1 MLANLANIEPGEHMT
16 KKFNI
21 PKEVNSLGEAIKL
34 AREAQGLTLRGLA
47 DKVGV
52 SAPFLSDIER
62 GRRQTEK
69 IEILAKSL
77 NVEFSELEK
86 FDTRVTPELRDWL
99 AENPKLVSA
108 LKHMQGTGTSFNVEA
123 FNSILKN
130 KPK

>member
-1 MLANLANIEPGEHMT
+1 MS

-21 PKEVNSLGEAIKL
+21 PKEVNSLGEAIKM

-69 IEILAKSL
+69 IDILARSL
-77 NVEFSELEK
+77 NVEVSELEK

-108 LKHMQGTGTSFNVEA
+108 LKHMQGTGASFNAEA
-123 FNSILKN
+123 FNTILKN
-130 KPK
+130 KAK